1 MLDNSNRM
9 LVLVMMLF
17 VMMKFKPQMTRTKIR
32 IFICVIRGVT
42 CHRVF

>member
-17 VMMKFKPQMTRTKIR
+17 VMMQFKPVAGLLAAGFFKHR
-32 IFICVIRGVT
+32 IVDCNVVL
-42 CHRVF
+42 